1 MVRAWSSLPHYAYPG
16 LLPEHYL
23 LPYEEGARRVL
34 NEQLGY
40 IAGAGG
46 IVARA
51 DLLMGRAADAI
62 LDLGER
68 IGADL
73 MVVGSKGWDQ

>member
-1 MVRAWSSLPHYAYPG
+1 MVPESYLP
-16 LLPEHYL
+16 
-23 LPYEEGARRVL
+23 PYEEGARRIL

-40 IAGAGG
+40 IEEAGG
-46 IVARA
+46 IVAQA
-51 DLLMGRAADAI
+51 DPLMGRTADAI

-73 MVVGSKGWDQ
+73 MVVGSRT